1 MNLMTDT
8 SIPASSKHPA
18 TWLWQLLAPD
28 RSFYRVAITYS
39 LAISL
44 LTLSVPIAVQTLIN
58 TLANVASIRAIIVL
72 AALLFLTLVV
82 SGALTALRT
91 RTMEYFERRIY
102 ARLTAEVS
110 LHTIYARHEYFEG
123 RRNTD
128 ITNRYFDIMTLQ
140 KNVPFLLVDGF
151 ALVLQMLV
159 GFSLVSFYHPALLMF
174 NIVVIL
180 ALLLFWKL
188 WGHSAV
194 NSAVALSHAKYEM
207 SKWLDSLAYAHEF
220 FKSTRHIDYA
230 VDRTDKLTS
239 RYVGGHKKHF
249 KYTFAQTI
257 SFLLLYAL
265 ASASLLGIGG
275 GLVIIGQLSL
285 GQLVAAELILS
296 AILFG
301 LSKMADY
308 LKNYYEMCGAA
319 DELGQVFSIPQE
331 NIENNTKHA
340 LNGGSL
346 LFDHVGLTD
355 INNIEY
361 MFNFQIPANVKVL
374 VNAEK
379 SGASR
384 AIIHLL
390 KRHTHPRSGSIQLA
404 SCDLEDLDVYHLRQD
419 VVVIDRSPIVECT
432 IEDYL
437 RMSCPAVSLSEI
449 RIVLKQVNIKDEV
462 ESLPNG
468 LKTLLS
474 PLGDPLS
481 AVSFLRLKLAA
492 CLLIQPKILVLTQ
505 FFDLLNPKA
514 LENTLALVSKL
525 PITVLYFTKQ
535 VSHPIFDYRL
545 SLGERQQVFT
555 CYSNGSENT
564 GSKTELGVEH
574 D

>member
-1 MNLMTDT
+1 MTNDT
-8 SIPASSKHPA
+8 VPASNKHPA

-72 AALLFLTLVV
+72 AILLFLTLLV

-159 GFSLVSFYHPALLMF
+159 GFSLVSFYHPILLMF
-174 NIVVIL
+174 NIGVIL
-180 ALLLFWKL
+180 ALILFWKL
-188 WGHSAV
+188 WGRSAV
-194 NSAVALSHAKYEM
+194 SSAVALSHAKYEM

-230 VDRTDKLTS
+230 VERTDSLTNH
-239 RYVGGHKKHF
+239 YVSGHRKHF

-257 SFLLLYAL
+257 SFLLLYAV

-275 GLVIIGQLSL
+275 WLVIIGQLSM

-331 NIENNTKHA
+331 NIDNSAKHA
-340 LNGGSL
+340 LNGGAL
-346 LFDHVGLTD
+346 VFDQVRLHD
-355 INNIEY
+355 IHNTEY
-361 MFNFQIPANVKVL
+361 MFNFKIPANVKVL
-374 VNAEK
+374 AHAEK
-379 SGASR
+379 SSTHR

-390 KRHTHPRSGSIQLA
+390 KRHTHPSSGSIQLA
-404 SCDLEDLDVYHLRQD
+404 GCDLEDLDVYHLRQD
-419 VVVIDRSPIVECT
+419 VVVIDRSPIVECS

-449 RIVLKQVNIKDEV
+449 RSVLKHVGIKEEV
-462 ESLPNG
+462 ENLPDG

-481 AVSFLRLKLAA
+481 PVSFLHLKLAA
-492 CLLIQPKILVLTQ
+492 CLLTQPKILVLTQ
-505 FFDLLNPKA
+505 FFDLLNPNV
-514 LENTLALVSKL
+514 LEQTLSLVSKL
-525 PITVLYFTKQ
+525 PMTVLYFTKQ
-535 VSHPIFDYRL
+535 VNHPIFDHRL
-545 SLGERQQVFT
+545 LLEEKQQKLTSGNNASV
-555 CYSNGSENT
+555 NNDNT
-564 GSKTELGVEH
+564 VLAGA
-574 D
+574 DND